1 MPTIDIP
8 HGRLAYRV
16 AGPEDS
22 AAPPVV
28 FLHGVLVDASLWTG
42 VAERLA
48 AQGIRSC
55 ALDLPLGS
63 HTEPLREGADR
74 TPRGVARMVLDA
86 LEALELTDVTL
97 VGNDTGGALCQLV
110 LDTDASRIGRLV
122 LTNCDAFEQF
132 PPPALRAFIAL
143 CRRPGRLRALMRSAA
158 WRPLRHSVLAYGG
171 LVAHPLDPAL
181 SAAWTLPIRRDRRI
195 AEDAAAVIAAFDSDE
210 LLAASTRLDRFAK
223 PAVLVWGAEDRMF
236 RTSLAE
242 RLRDVLP
249 DARLVLVP
257 DAKAFV
263 PLDAPDQL
271 AAEIAAVGARRA
283 GQQAL

>member
-143 CRRPGRLRALMRSAA
+143 CRRPGRLAHSCGRRHGARCGTRCSPTAGWSRTRWTPPSAPRGRSRSAGIGA
-158 WRPLRHSVLAYGG
+158 SPRTRRP
-171 LVAHPLDPAL
+171 
-181 SAAWTLPIRRDRRI
+181 
-195 AEDAAAVIAAFDSDE
+195 
-210 LLAASTRLDRFAK
+210 
-223 PAVLVWGAEDRMF
+223 
-236 RTSLAE
+236 
-242 RLRDVLP
+242 
-249 DARLVLVP
+249 
-257 DAKAFV
+257 
-263 PLDAPDQL
+263 
-271 AAEIAAVGARRA
+271 
-283 GQQAL
+283 